1 ITVHREGGFT
11 GEVSMLADRPALVR
25 ARAKGRLRV
34 LRVENARF
42 RSLLQT
48 DPDFSEIVMRA
59 YVLRRIGLFS
69 EGHGDVV
76 IVGSRHSAATL
87 RLQEFFLLNAHPYQ
101 YLDIDRDPE
110 VERLLGHTRVEP
122 TDIPILI
129 CRDRRILKNPS
140 DAEVADCLGLNAPL
154 DPGI

>member
-1 ITVHREGGFT
+1 
-11 GEVSMLADRPALVR
+11 MLADRPALVR

-34 LRVENARF
+34 ACIDNARL

-48 DPDFSEIVMRA
+48 DSEFSDVVMRA
-59 YVLRRIGLFS
+59 YILRRVGLFS
-69 EGHGDVV
+69 EGHGDVA

-87 RLQEFFLLNAHPYQ
+87 RLQEFLLWNGHPYQ

-110 VERLLGHTRVEP
+110 VEHFLGHPRVSP
-122 TDIPILI
+122 SDIPILI
-129 CRDRRILKNPS
+129 CRGQSILRNPT

-154 DPGI
+154 EPR